1 MTTPIQRYTENP
13 IPGHPPCIV
22 VDANGALCLWED
34 YQALAAANLTLT
46 AEIGTLRTEMAR
58 LRDAQRWIPCSERM
72 PDHAVWVVARYHTEF
87 STVYGDDQSITSIA
101 KRLSL
106 NQLSPVWKAFGH
118 AGYHSEQS
126 ITHWMPLPAPPG
138 QEKP

>member
-1 MTTPIQRYTENP
+1 MTILRFSENP

-22 VDANGALCLWED
+22 VDEDGVLCSWED
-34 YQALAAANLTLT
+34 YQALAA
-46 AEIGTLRTEMAR
+46 EMAR

-138 QEKP
+138 QEGTT